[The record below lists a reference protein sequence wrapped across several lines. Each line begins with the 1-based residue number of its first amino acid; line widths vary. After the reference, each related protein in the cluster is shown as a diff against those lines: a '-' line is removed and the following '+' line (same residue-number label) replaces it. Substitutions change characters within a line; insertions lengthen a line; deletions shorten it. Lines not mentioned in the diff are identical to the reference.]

1 MYTQQVKLKQV
12 EYLYANLTSGI
23 SAIFILSL
31 ILFVLFNGLVD
42 TTYLK
47 VWTASSVSIVIL
59 RFILFLWHKKHPL
72 TNENVQRYYLLF
84 FLGLFA
90 SSLVLGSSVFFIFP
104 KEIEYQVLL
113 LLVLGG
119 ISAGAA
125 VTTSSRI
132 EMFNV
137 YLFTT
142 LLPFIYAFATGQN
155 IVNYTL
161 AIFSVLYVLILL
173 VISRKISITVNNNIL
188 LALENKEL
196 IEKLEHKVEEANNS
210 NKAKSRFLST
220 MSHEIRTPMNAII
233 GFIKILQKMEDDPT
247 KNRYLATIDSS
258 SSLLLNVLN
267 DILDIN
273 KIESGKL
280 NIEKIAF
287 NPQDEFRF
295 LFELYNAS
303 CNEKGVH
310 LINSIAELPQ
320 SIQSDK
326 LRLKQIIT
334 NLLSNALKFTSAG
347 KNIEFIV
354 NYDKQNSRLHVEIK
368 DEGIGIKEENISHIL
383 EEFSQADSSTARK
396 FGGTGLGLAI
406 VSKLLVLLDSKLEV
420 KSEYGKGSRFYFDL
434 PVKEVLAIEEI
445 SDKKEGLHLEGKKIL
460 VAEDN
465 KTNQMLIG
473 ILLEEKGLQTVMAN
487 DGLEAEHLFEK
498 EHFDMVLMDIN
509 MPNKNGVEAMKSI
522 KKSNAQMVVVALT
535 ANAVSGDRE
544 KYIKEGF
551 DDYLSKPI
559 DDELLNIL
567 LQKYL

>member
-1 MYTQQVKLKQV
+1 MNSQEIKQKQV
-12 EYLYANLTSGI
+12 DYLYTNLTSGI
-23 SAIFILSL
+23 SAIFVLSL
-31 ILFVLFNGLVD
+31 ILYVLFDGLVD
-42 TTYLK
+42 SVNLK
-47 VWTASSVSIVIL
+47 LWTVLSITIVLL
-59 RFILFLWHKKHPL
+59 RFILFLYYKRHPI
-72 TNENVQRYYLLF
+72 TGKNVQTYYLLF

-90 SSLVLGSSVFFIFP
+90 SSVLLGSSVFFIFP

-125 VTTSSRI
+125 VTTSSRVEI
-132 EMFNV
+132 FNA

-142 LLPFIYAFATGQN
+142 LLPFIYAFAMGQDV
-155 IVNYTL
+155 VNYTL
-161 AIFSVLYVLILL
+161 ATFSILYVLILL
-173 VISRKISITVNNNIL
+173 VISRKISITVNNNII
-188 LALENKEL
+188 LAIENKAL
-196 IEKLEHKVEEANNS
+196 VEKLERKVEEANNS

-233 GFIKILQKMEDDPT
+233 GFIKILQKMEENPT
-247 KNRYLATIDSS
+247 KIKYLNTIDSS
-258 SSLLLNVLN
+258 SNLLLNILN

-280 NIEKIAF
+280 DIEKIAF
-287 NPQDEFRF
+287 NPQSEFKF

-320 SIQSDK
+320 CIESDK
-326 LRLKQIIT
+326 LRLKQIVT
-334 NLLSNALKFTSAG
+334 NLLSNALKFTSKG
-347 KNIEFIV
+347 KSIELIV
-354 NYDKQNSRLHVEIK
+354 QYKKQSSCLHVEIK
-368 DEGIGIKEENISHIL
+368 DEGIGIKQENISTIL

-406 VSKLLVLLDSKLEV
+406 VSKLLFLLDSKLEV
-420 KSEYGKGSRFYFDL
+420 RSEYGKGSRFFFDL
-434 PVKEVLAIEEI
+434 PVKEAFAVEKVLNQEEEI
-445 SDKKEGLHLEGKKIL
+445 NLEGKKVL

-473 ILLEEKGLQTVMAN
+473 ILLEEKGLKTVMAN
-487 DGLEAEHLFEK
+487 DGLEAENLFQQED
-498 EHFDMVLMDIN
+498 FDIVLMDIN
-509 MPNKNGVEAMKSI
+509 MPNKNGIEAMKSI
-522 KKSNAQMVVVALT
+522 KSINKTIPVVALT

-544 KYIKEGF
+544 KYIAEGF

-559 DDELLNIL
+559 DDVLLGVL
-567 LQKYL
+567 LKKYF